1 MTHYSDPR
9 SGWLRERTYKLQQTG
24 MSYADARERAVSE
37 AEAEFGPEE
46 NEPDRDND

>member
-9 SGWLRERTYKLQQTG
+9 SGWLRERTYELQQTG
-24 MSYADARERAVSE
+24 LSYADARSRAVSE

-46 NEPDRDND
+46 NGPGRDND